1 MAEMAP
7 QAEPAAPRRA
17 RRLVPAGLPRRGE
30 LIAACAVGCV
40 LVHLLFAQLTF
51 VLVVLFTLVGRT
63 TRWRLWWLLW
73 PALAGAVWTL
83 AAGPEQA
90 LAGFAAGPASLL
102 RHLGA
107 GGAAAHAGHPLDAL
121 TGIGGWL
128 PRQFPVALPL
138 AAAEAAA
145 LGWLTWLRT
154 DEWAVPAPRPG
165 AVAALR
171 TAVTARFIGSGAVLT
186 RDGCALGTVPA
197 TGAAAELRWAETAH
211 GVLVAGAD
219 EQQVTLVSLQVVH
232 AALRRRK
239 PVIVLDDGR
248 DGAIVAAVTA
258 ACRATGSPLRRVA
271 GGGGQAA
278 AGGASASQLWGRAR
292 AGQAPV
298 PARPADDADLGS
310 GDPIGD
316 YPGNGVLSAGDPGN
330 EGPGRLSDG
339 DLGYA
344 DLTRIISERSTVLL
358 PAGSAELADRACASL
373 TALAASLR
381 RIGVDGDALVWAPHA
396 ERLPLQAL
404 GQLLRDGATAG
415 LAVLAGTTSPA
426 AAGLA
431 GQAGTIL
438 VGRVTDT
445 SLAAALA
452 ARTGTRLLP
461 PSAAATLGGRQPA
474 PGPDREVGRWE
485 TVPPAAGPVPGPA
498 SATVP
503 ATAQAA
509 GPVLAPELVPC
520 PVVPARM
527 LLALRRDE
535 FVLAV
540 SAPRPRHVAPG
551 RLVLARLPSPR
562 VAGPKVASPRVAGP
576 GVAG

>member
-1 MAEMAP
+1 MAP
-7 QAEPAAPRRA
+7 QAEPAVPRRG

-40 LVHLLFAQLTF
+40 LVHLLFAQLTL
-51 VLVVLFTLVGRT
+51 VLVVVFTLVGRT

-73 PALAGAVWTL
+73 PALAGALWTL
-83 AAGPEQA
+83 AAGPDQA

-107 GGAAAHAGHPLDAL
+107 GGAAAHSGHPLDAL
-121 TGIGGWL
+121 AGIGGWL
-128 PRQFPVALPL
+128 PRQFPLSLPL
-138 AAAEAAA
+138 AAAEAAV
-145 LGWLTWLRT
+145 LGWLAWLRT

-171 TAVTARFIGSGAVLT
+171 AAVTTRFIGSGAVLT

-197 TGAAAELRWAETAH
+197 TGGAAELRWAEIAH
-211 GVLVAGAD
+211 GVLVVGAD
-219 EQQVTLVSLQVVH
+219 EQQVTLASLQIVH

-239 PVIVLDDGR
+239 PLIVLDDGR
-248 DGAIVAAVTA
+248 DGAVVAAVTA
-258 ACRATGSPLRRVA
+258 ACRATGSPLRPVA
-271 GGGGQAA
+271 SGCDQAA
-278 AGGASASQLWGRAR
+278 AGRAAGGTGTGAGTSASASQLWGRANAGR
-292 AGQAPV
+292 AAASQP
-298 PARPADDADLGS
+298 
-310 GDPIGD
+310 
-316 YPGNGVLSAGDPGN
+316 AGDA
-330 EGPGRLSDG
+330 GPVRG

-344 DLTRIISERSTVLL
+344 DLTQIIGERSAVLL
-358 PAGSAELADRACASL
+358 PVGSAELAERACASL

-396 ERLPLQAL
+396 ERLPPQAL
-404 GQLLRDGATAG
+404 GPLLRNGATAG

-426 AAGLA
+426 AAELA

-461 PSAAATLGGRQPA
+461 PPAAAMLAGHQPA
-474 PGPDREVGRWE
+474 PGPDREAGPWEASRWE
-485 TVPPAAGPVPGPA
+485 TMPPAAGPVTGPA
-498 SATVP
+498 SATASAP
-503 ATAQAA
+503 AAPSPAA
-509 GPVLAPELVPC
+509 GPLLAPGLVRC
-520 PVVPARM
+520 PVVPARV

-540 SAPRPRHVAPG
+540 SAPWPRHVAPG

-562 VAGPKVASPRVAGP
+562 VPSPRVPSRRVASPRMTDP

>member
-1 MAEMAP
+1 MAGMAP
-7 QAEPAAPRRA
+7 QAEPAVPRRA

-40 LVHLLFAQLTF
+40 LVHLLFAQLTL
-51 VLVVLFTLVGRT
+51 VLVVVFTLVGRT
-63 TRWRLWWLLW
+63 TRWRPWWLLW

-83 AAGPEQA
+83 AAGSDQA

-121 TGIGGWL
+121 AGIGGWL
-128 PRQFPVALPL
+128 PRQFPLALPL
-138 AAAEAAA
+138 AAAEAAV

-165 AVAALR
+165 VVAALR
-171 TAVTARFIGSGAVLT
+171 AAVTARFIGSGAVLT

-197 TGAAAELRWAETAH
+197 TGAAAELRWAEIAH

-219 EQQVTLVSLQVVH
+219 EQQVTLASLQIVH

-239 PVIVLDDGR
+239 PVIVLDDGH
-248 DGAIVAAVTA
+248 DGAVAAAVTA
-258 ACRATGSPLRRVA
+258 ACRATGSPLRPVA
-271 GGGGQAA
+271 GGGDQAV
-278 AGGASASQLWGRAR
+278 AGASSGGTGTAASASQLWGRTR
-292 AGQAPV
+292 AGRAAAP
-298 PARPADDADLGS
+298 PP
-310 GDPIGD
+310 
-316 YPGNGVLSAGDPGN
+316 AGDA
-330 EGPGRLSDG
+330 GPGRR

-344 DLTRIISERSTVLL
+344 DLAGIIGERTAVLL
-358 PAGSAELADRACASL
+358 PVGSAELADRACASL

-396 ERLPLQAL
+396 ERLPPQAL
-404 GQLLRDGATAG
+404 GPLLRDGAAVG

-426 AAGLA
+426 AAAELA

-438 VGRVTDT
+438 IGRVTDT

-461 PSAAATLGGRQPA
+461 PPAAATLAGRQPA
-474 PGPDREVGRWE
+474 PGPDRETSRWE
-485 TVPPAAGPVPGPA
+485 TVPPAAGPVPGPL
-498 SATVP
+498 
-503 ATAQAA
+503 
-509 GPVLAPELVPC
+509 LAPDLVRC
-520 PVVPARM
+520 PVVPAQV

-540 SAPRPRHVAPG
+540 SVPRPRHVAPG
-551 RLVLARLPSPR
+551 RLVLARLPSPTVASPGVASPR
-562 VAGPKVASPRVAGP
+562 VASPKVASPRVTDP